1 MCGELE
7 RQVEMNQEKI
17 KRFLESSKDAKSILR
32 KVLRINGSLL
42 ELLKLFYAE
51 LPLEKALTIKTKPKF
66 IQLSH
71 LIQGKLEQT
80 QRLLTDINEIINQ
93 KIKSGS
99 RSKYEKL
106 FDLVKSVS
114 RAIRYGVQREKSYN
128 I

>member
-1 MCGELE
+1 
-7 RQVEMNQEKI
+7 MNQEKI

-32 KVLRINGSLL
+32 KILRINGSLL